1 MVHISFKTNGFLSD
15 IHIISIL
22 TMLNLF
28 DHINDLIYNLTI
40 IDLTYK

>member
-1 MVHISFKTNGFLSD
+1 MVHISFKTNGFLLD

-22 TMLNLF
+22 TTLNLF